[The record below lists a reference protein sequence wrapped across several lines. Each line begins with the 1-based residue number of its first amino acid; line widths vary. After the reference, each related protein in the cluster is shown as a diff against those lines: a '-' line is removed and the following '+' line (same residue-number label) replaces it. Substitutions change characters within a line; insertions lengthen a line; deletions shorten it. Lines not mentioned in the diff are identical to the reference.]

1 MKDLILKIV
10 TPEGALTPVEC
21 DSVHLTVC
29 DNQKGIGG
37 GSYGIKK
44 GHIEP
49 LFSLG
54 KGEIKAFLD
63 SQAVFSAKC
72 GSGFANVKENTVT
85 AVVEACEKL

>member
-1 MKDLILKIV
+1 MVLKIV

-29 DNQKGIGG
+29 DNKKGSGG

-44 GHIEP
+44 GHIEA

-63 SQAVFSAKC
+63 SEAIFSAKC

-85 AVVEACEKL
+85 AVVEACELL